1 MFLSALAFIPVSL
14 AFLCQ
19 ARSEP
24 CPVPEIRNKGDKIEV
39 VLVGEGKNVKLVC
52 VVKNTEKYKPTV
64 SWKKNNERLDPANHK
79 RMRVK
84 ASKYLKII
92 RTRKEDK
99 GLYTCVAENTCGGR
113 NTLNLRLFV
122 ASPTLD
128 PKRTS
133 MSEAAPEF
141 TVPEK
146 KRRRNIL
153 AVPVGNPVKMDC
165 SAIGFPRPTVKW
177 YKDGV
182 IFQERKGGS
191 RLYIS
196 KFSTVLTMRDI
207 VPSDSGLYTCNV
219 SNAYGWINHSY
230 RVDVHERVRAK
241 PVILRMGNV
250 TVMEGEN
257 VTLLCKALSDS
268 MPHFQW
274 LRWFA
279 SPANA
284 SGNSSENPI
293 YSYKVIKQTDQHG
306 IKHEKT
312 SKLDFHSDK
321 LTLVNVTKNDEGKYT
336 CIVANAV
343 GYTVAPAY
351 IIIRESIPDSAL
363 KTA

>member
-24 CPVPEIRNKGDKIEV
+24 CPVPEILNKGDKIEV
-39 VLVGEGKNVKLVC
+39 VLVGERNDARLLC
-52 VVKNTEKYKPTV
+52 LVKNTENYKPTV
-64 SWKKNNERLDPANHK
+64 SWEKNNETLHPANHK
-79 RMRVK
+79 RMRFK
-84 ASKYLKII
+84 ANKLLKIK
-92 RTRKEDK
+92 RTRKEDT

-122 ASPTLD
+122 A
-128 PKRTS
+128 K
-133 MSEAAPEF
+133 APVF
-141 TVPEK
+141 TVPEE
-146 KRRRNIL
+146 KRRRNLL
-153 AVPVGNPVKMDC
+153 AVPVGYSVKMDC
-165 SAIGFPRPTVKW
+165 SAIGSPRPTVKW

-182 IFQERKGGS
+182 IFQGRKGGS

-196 KFSTVLTMRDI
+196 MFTTVVTIRDV

-219 SNAYGWINHSY
+219 SNAYGWINQSY
-230 RVDVHERVRAK
+230 RVDVHERIRAK

-268 MPHFQW
+268 MPHFLW

-293 YSYKVIKQTDQHG
+293 YSYKVIKQNDQHR
-306 IKHEKT
+306 INHEKT
-312 SKLDFHSDK
+312 SKLDFHSAK

-336 CIVANAV
+336 CIVGNAI
-343 GYTVAPAY
+343 GYTLAPAY

-363 KTA
+363 TTS